1 MKTIRFTLSFLAAA
15 LASLVASAQQA
26 PVAPFISSFV
36 GDVKVTAKGSSA
48 AAPAVIGQKLPEGT
62 TIVTADGASVLIES
76 HQGITTSLISRT
88 SAVIGSHSVNVEGV
102 RTAVI
107 ELKQGTTVSVLDPS
121 KRAINNF
128 SVRTPK
134 GVAVAQGTTYT
145 CTVMYLSGGEVLVTV
160 NTLTGVVSFNVGE
173 RRIDVAE
180 GMSANSNSTV
190 ASSIAAAIVA
200 APADEKLLL
209 AEALKSTVSVVATL
223 AEARK
228 DSGDKNVDA
237 TLQTVLANTAAVA
250 AEVAKS
256 DKTLG
261 DLINSNTQQAQVVD
275 KTVEVITATASDD
288 TQNPA
293 APPVITP
300 SNPVDITIV
309 SPSS

>member
-1 MKTIRFTLSFLAAA
+1 
-15 LASLVASAQQA
+15 
-26 PVAPFISSFV
+26 
-36 GDVKVTAKGSSA
+36 
-48 AAPAVIGQKLPEGT
+48 
-62 TIVTADGASVLIES
+62 
-76 HQGITTSLISRT
+76 
-88 SAVIGSHSVNVEGV
+88 
-102 RTAVI
+102 
-107 ELKQGTTVSVLDPS
+107 
-121 KRAINNF
+121 
-128 SVRTPK
+128 
-134 GVAVAQGTTYT
+134 
-145 CTVMYLSGGEVLVTV
+145 
-160 NTLTGVVSFNVGE
+160 
-173 RRIDVAE
+173 
-180 GMSANSNSTV
+180 MSANSNSTV